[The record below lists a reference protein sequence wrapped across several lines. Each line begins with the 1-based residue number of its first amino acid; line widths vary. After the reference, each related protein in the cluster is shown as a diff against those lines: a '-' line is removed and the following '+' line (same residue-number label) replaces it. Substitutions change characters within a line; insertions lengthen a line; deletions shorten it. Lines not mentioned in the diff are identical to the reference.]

1 MMFISA
7 DDMGLGKTLTMISL
21 ILKSNEMK
29 QEEGSDESGSE
40 NCDESPGSN
49 WLSSKR
55 PQCKLL
61 LFSRV
66 GVNTKELAVHEI
78 ILLFLSVFS
87 HFEASISTTKVYSH
101 SFEGGLHLA
110 K

>member
-21 ILKSNEMK
+21 ILKSKEMK
-29 QEEGSDESGSE
+29 QEEESDESGSE
-40 NCDESPGSN
+40 NIDESSGSN

-55 PQCKLL
+55 PKCKLL

-66 GVNTKELAVHEI
+66 GVNTKELAI
-78 ILLFLSVFS
+78 GFQ
-87 HFEASISTTKVYSH
+87 
-101 SFEGGLHLA
+101 SF
-110 K
+110 